1 MNFSSIFARV
11 VALIGAVALLGRR
24 LQGSAP
30 APAWGNA
37 PAIPEAKPQG
47 AIPTL
52 KMPSAQGWSDGQK
65 PTAAPGLK
73 VNAFAKDLDHPRWIN
88 VLPNGDVLVAESNQI
103 AGPARSVFS
112 YAMQATMR
120 RARALGVSANRI
132 TLLRDTDGDG
142 VAEKHEIFMEGLSQP
157 FGMALLGDTFYVGNT
172 DGVVAFPY
180 AAGADRISAPGRKL
194 ISFKPGGH
202 WTRSLLPSAD
212 GKKLYAGVGSLTN
225 IADSGMAVEEG
236 RAAIYELD

>member
-1 MNFSSIFARV
+1 MNMSGIFARI
-11 VALIGAVALLGRR
+11 VALIGAVALLWRR

-88 VLPNGDVLVAESNQI
+88 VLPNGDVLDR
-103 AGPARSVFS
+103 RSRTRS
-112 YAMQATMR
+112 PDRPGACSTMR
-120 RARALGVSANRI
+120 CRRRCGVPRRSA
-132 TLLRDTDGDG
+132 
-142 VAEKHEIFMEGLSQP
+142 
-157 FGMALLGDTFYVGNT
+157 
-172 DGVVAFPY
+172 
-180 AAGADRISAPGRKL
+180 SAPTASRCCATL
-194 ISFKPGGH
+194 
-202 WTRSLLPSAD
+202 TVTALPKD
-212 GKKLYAGVGSLTN
+212 
-225 IADSGMAVEEG
+225 
-236 RAAIYELD
+236 AALSWKG